1 MLPGDTIS
9 LLIRLPLIIFSLLC
23 FSCSDTTNIEN
34 KQAENRLLRNVIEY
48 SLIENN
54 LTDSEKAKD
63 EKGKYRIYTEDPTI
77 RELLAKDQE
86 TMALI
91 EKSQLCN
98 LTIYEFFIE
107 IKNPEISKDTGR
119 VRIYS
124 TCVYNDNDT
133 CIIGMLCGGDMH
145 LTYIKK
151 DGEWLLEES
160 IGWSD

>member
-23 FSCSDTTNIEN
+23 LSCSDTSDIEH

-86 TMALI
+86 TMALM

-98 LTIYEFFIE
+98 LTIHEFFIE

-133 CIIGMLCGGDMH
+133 CIIGMLCGGGMH

-151 DGEWLLEES
+151 DEEWLLAES